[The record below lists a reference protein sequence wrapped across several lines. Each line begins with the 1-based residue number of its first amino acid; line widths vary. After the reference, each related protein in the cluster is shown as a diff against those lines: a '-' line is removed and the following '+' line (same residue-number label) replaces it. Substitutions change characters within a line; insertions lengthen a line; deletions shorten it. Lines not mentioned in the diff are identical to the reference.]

1 MAELL
6 LELFSEEIPARMQRR
21 AAQDLARLVTGEM
34 EKAGLAFDEARS
46 YTTPRRLVL
55 VVEGL
60 PTTQP
65 DVREERKGPK
75 VGSPDRAIEGFLKSV
90 GLDSLDQCETREIK
104 GNEFHF
110 AVVEQK
116 GRGTPEV
123 LTEILPGLL
132 AALPWAK
139 SMRWGEG
146 DVRWVRPLQSILCL
160 FDDQPVAFT
169 FGHVSSGNKTQGH
182 RFMAPGPISVSGFA
196 DYQTKL
202 EAARVVLDPAER
214 QARIEEQAKALTAE
228 KGLEIWPDS
237 ALMEEVVGLVE
248 WPVVLMGS
256 IDSEYM
262 DLPPEVLAT
271 SMRKHQKYFSMLDR
285 QGNLAPYFLVV
296 ANTQADDD
304 GAAIVAGNERVLR
317 ARLADARFF
326 WDTDCKTSLA
336 SRVPSLDGITFHAK
350 LGSLGQKVERLQALA
365 ADLAAQIPEGDVEK
379 ATRAAF
385 LCKADLVTGMVG
397 EFPDLQGVMGR
408 YYAFHDGEMAMV
420 GEAIGNHYAP
430 AGPKDDCPDKPTAI
444 AVALADKIDTLVG
457 FFAIGAPPTGSKD
470 PFALRRAALGVI
482 RLVLDNK
489 LRLDLLSVF
498 DAARRLYKKGGL
510 AEAGDFDPATLL
522 DFFADRLKV
531 HLREEGVR
539 HDHITAIFALGGE
552 SDLVRLLARVTSLSE
567 FLESENGANLLTAY
581 QRAGNI
587 VAIEEKKDSVTY
599 DDDVDAGLLAEK
611 EEKTLSETLTS
622 VETSSLEK
630 IGVEDFAAAMTAMAS
645 LRGPGDDFFDKVTVN
660 CEDKAIRANRLRL
673 LSRIRATMNKVA
685 DFSQIEGA

>member
-21 AAQDLARLVTGEM
+21 AADDLARLVTGQL
-34 EKAGLAFDEARS
+34 EKAGLDFDEARS
-46 YTTPRRLVL
+46 YATPRRLVL

-60 PTTQP
+60 PETQP

-75 VGSPDRAIEGFLKSV
+75 VGSPDKAIEGFLKSV
-90 GLDSLDQCETREIK
+90 GLESLDQCETREIK

-110 AVVEQK
+110 AVVERK
-116 GRGTPEV
+116 GRTTPDV
-123 LTEILPGLL
+123 LAEFLPGLL
-132 AALPWAK
+132 TALPWAK

-146 DVRWVRPLQSILCL
+146 DIRWVRPLQSILCL
-160 FDDQPVAFT
+160 FNGKAVAFT
-169 FGHVSSGNKTQGH
+169 FGHVSSGKKTQGH
-182 RFMAPGPISVSGFA
+182 RFMAPDPISVTDFA
-196 DYQTKL
+196 DYRTKL
-202 EAARVVLDPAER
+202 EAAKVLLDPAAR
-214 QARIEEQAKALTAE
+214 QALIEQQSKALAGA

-237 ALMEEVVGLVE
+237 ALTEEVAGLVE
-248 WPVVLMGS
+248 WPVVLIGS
-256 IDSEYM
+256 IDAEYM

-271 SMRKHQKYFSMLDR
+271 SMRKHQKYFSLLDG
-285 QGNLAPYFLVV
+285 QDNLAPYFLVV
-296 ANTQADDD
+296 ANIEADDD
-304 GAAIVAGNERVLR
+304 GAAILAGNERVLR

-326 WDTDCKTSLA
+326 WDTDCKQALA
-336 SRVPSLDGITFHAK
+336 SRVQSLNGITFHAK
-350 LGSLGQKVERLQALA
+350 LGSLGQKVERLQVLA

-408 YYAFHDGEMAMV
+408 YYAFHDGEVAMV

-444 AVALADKIDTLVG
+444 AVALADKIDTLTG
-457 FFAIGAPPTGSKD
+457 FFAIDETPTGSKD

-489 LRLDLLSVF
+489 LRLELLPVF
-498 DAARRLYKKGGL
+498 DAARRLYEKGGL
-510 AEAGDFDPATLL
+510 AQARDFDPATLL

-539 HDHITAIFALGGE
+539 HDHIAAIFALGGE
-552 SDLVRLLARVTSLSE
+552 SDLVRLLARVASLGE
-567 FLESENGANLLTAY
+567 FLNSENGANLLTVY

-587 VAIEEKKDSVTY
+587 VAIEEKKDGVTY
-599 DDDVDAGLLAEK
+599 DGEVDASLLAEK

-622 VETSSLEK
+622 VEAISLEK
-630 IGVEDFAAAMTAMAS
+630 IRVEDFAAAMTAMAS
-645 LRGPGDDFFDKVTVN
+645 LRVPGDDFFDKVMVN
-660 CEDKAIRANRLRL
+660 CEDKAMRVNRLRL

-685 DFSQIEGA
+685 DFSQIEGS

>member
-21 AAQDLARLVTGEM
+21 AADDLARLVTGQL
-34 EKAGLAFDEARS
+34 EKAGLDFDEARS
-46 YTTPRRLVL
+46 YATPRRLVL

-60 PTTQP
+60 PETQP

-75 VGSPDRAIEGFLKSV
+75 VGSPDKAIEGFLKSV
-90 GLDSLDQCETREIK
+90 GLESLDQCETREIK

-110 AVVEQK
+110 AVVERK
-116 GRGTPEV
+116 GRTTPDV
-123 LTEILPGLL
+123 LAEFLPGLL
-132 AALPWAK
+132 TALPWAK

-146 DVRWVRPLQSILCL
+146 DIRWVRPLQSILCL
-160 FDDQPVAFT
+160 FNGKAVAFT
-169 FGHVSSGNKTQGH
+169 FGHVSSGKKTQGH
-182 RFMAPGPISVSGFA
+182 RFMAPDPISVTDFA
-196 DYQTKL
+196 DYRTKL
-202 EAARVVLDPAER
+202 EAAKVLLDPAAR
-214 QARIEEQAKALTAE
+214 QALIEQQSKALAGA

-237 ALMEEVVGLVE
+237 ALTEEVAGLVE
-248 WPVVLMGS
+248 WPVVLIGS
-256 IDSEYM
+256 IDAEYM

-271 SMRKHQKYFSMLDR
+271 SMRKHQKYFSLLDG
-285 QGNLAPYFLVV
+285 QDNLAPYFLVV
-296 ANTQADDD
+296 ANIEADDD
-304 GAAIVAGNERVLR
+304 GAAILAGNERVLR

-326 WDTDCKTSLA
+326 WDTDCKQTLA
-336 SRVPSLDGITFHAK
+336 SRVQSLNGITFHAK
-350 LGSLGQKVERLQALA
+350 LGSLGQKVERLQVLA

-408 YYAFHDGEMAMV
+408 YYAFHDGEVAMV

-444 AVALADKIDTLVG
+444 AVALADKIDTLTG
-457 FFAIGAPPTGSKD
+457 FFAIDETPTGSKD

-489 LRLDLLSVF
+489 LRLELLPVF
-498 DAARRLYKKGGL
+498 DAARRLYEKGGL
-510 AEAGDFDPATLL
+510 AQARDFDPATLL

-539 HDHITAIFALGGE
+539 HDHIAAIFALGGE
-552 SDLVRLLARVTSLSE
+552 SDLVRLLARVASLGE
-567 FLESENGANLLTAY
+567 FLNSENGANLLTVY

-587 VAIEEKKDSVTY
+587 VAIEEKKDGVTY
-599 DDDVDAGLLAEK
+599 DGEVDASLLAEK

-622 VETSSLEK
+622 VEAISLEK
-630 IGVEDFAAAMTAMAS
+630 IRVEDFAAAMTAMAS
-645 LRGPGDDFFDKVTVN
+645 LRVPGDDFFDKVMVN
-660 CEDKAIRANRLRL
+660 CEDKAMRVNRLRL

-685 DFSQIEGA
+685 DFSQIEGS